1 MVAGVL
7 CKTPGPGWLWWCARR
22 CRGAR
27 RNLRGQIGAVGPGVP
42 DHQHR
47 ARGTCIPEFEAA
59 AAHAYTCRREAR
71 AFAGPRGPGFA
82 AGAVIMMSTGA
93 VLMPAPVGAGLLAMV
108 PAGVLRSA
116 GGSPWPGPQRLGAAL
131 KQVFILEFD
140 RRNAP
145 IIIKRMHTQVTKK
158 HASECCVQLGVLAYA
173 NLMHMMHS
181 YVHLYAQVYI
191 ILYRHST

>member
-1 MVAGVL
+1 MAAGVL
-7 CKTPGPGWLWWCARR
+7 YTTPGHGWLWWCARR

-27 RNLRGQIGAVGPGVP
+27 KNWRGQMAAVGPGAP

-47 ARGTCIPEFEAA
+47 ARA
-59 AAHAYTCRREAR
+59 AR
-71 AFAGPRGPGFA
+71 AYRNSRLQLRARILAGKSLGFRRDKGPRVCGWRGIHVVPMPGP
-82 AGAVIMMSTGA
+82 VS
-93 VLMPAPVGAGLLAMV
+93 AGLLV
-108 PAGVLRSA
+108 PVGVLRSA
-116 GGSPWPGPQRLGAAL
+116 GRSRSPWPGPQRLGAAL

-173 NLMHMMHS
+173 NLMHRMHS
-181 YVHLYAQVYI
+181 YVHLYA
-191 ILYRHST
+191 

>member
-1 MVAGVL
+1 MSVL
-7 CKTPGPGWLWWCARR
+7 ACWCRWVR
-22 CRGAR
+22 C
-27 RNLRGQIGAVGPGVP
+27 
-42 DHQHR
+42 
-47 ARGTCIPEFEAA
+47 EAQA
-59 AAHAYTCRREAR
+59 DRH
-71 AFAGPRGPGFA
+71 
-82 AGAVIMMSTGA
+82 
-93 VLMPAPVGAGLLAMV
+93 GL
-108 PAGVLRSA
+108 
-116 GGSPWPGPQRLGAAL
+116 RLGAAL

-191 ILYRHST
+191 SRHSTRYR